1 MKKST
6 ENFSWSIILAPASD
20 FFHQILRGV
29 HMNTTTNYTLP
40 QWEKSDP
47 IKMSDFNDLTHKLD
61 TALKGHDDTLNTKA
75 DTSSVTA
82 VQQEVAAA
90 REANCL
96 VKLAGPLVTTTENAA
111 MEFDLSQVDMTQVA
125 ALFVVFSIG
134 SGSGN
139 ASLSANGTTVSTVCS
154 NNWSTSAGIAWVV
167 PMGDKVAC
175 FATNAISKSNMS
187 TNQNGTC
194 DTVAWASINR
204 ITISGSA
211 TAGATAILFAVTK

>member
-61 TALKGHDDTLNTKA
+61 TALKSHDDTLNTKA

-96 VKLAGPLVTTTENAA
+96 VKLAGPIVTTADNAA
-111 MEFDLSQVDMTQVA
+111 MEFDLSQVDMTKVA
-125 ALFVVFSIG
+125 ALFFTFCAGSS
-134 SGSGN
+134 SGSLK
-139 ASLSANGTTVSTVCS
+139 LSVNGTELGTACANS
-154 NNWSTSAGIAWVV
+154 WSTSAGLLWLTPFLEGVSYHSTVV
-167 PMGDKVAC
+167 SNDGGTGGSK
-175 FATNAISKSNMS
+175 TNTTVKWNEINSITLSGTSN
-187 TNQNGTC
+187 
-194 DTVAWASINR
+194 
-204 ITISGSA
+204 
-211 TAGATAILFAVTK
+211 AGATATLFAVKK

>member
-61 TALKGHDDTLNTKA
+61 TALKRHDDTLNTKA
-75 DTSSVTA
+75 DTSAVTA

-96 VKLAGPLVTTTENAA
+96 VKLAGPIVTTTENAA

-125 ALFVVFSIG
+125 ALFVVFSISAS
-134 SGSGN
+134 SGTG
-139 ASLSANGTTVSTVCS
+139 AVSANDSVVSTICS
-154 NNWSTSAGIAWVV
+154 NNNSTSAGIVWLM
-167 PMGDKVAC
+167 PL
-175 FATNAISKSNMS
+175 N
-187 TNQNGTC
+187 
-194 DTVAWASINR
+194 DTVGAFSTYATTRSNASTMSNGANTSVAWTALTKV
-204 ITISGSA
+204 TISGTSYS
-211 TAGATAILFAVTK
+211 GATATLFAVKK

>member
-1 MKKST
+1 MGKT
-6 ENFSWSIILAPASD
+6 A
-20 FFHQILRGV
+20 
-29 HMNTTTNYTLP
+29 NYGLP
-40 QWEKSDP
+40 KWEKSDF
-47 IKMSDFNDLTHKLD
+47 IKMDDFNDAFGKIES
-61 TALKGHDDTLNTKA
+61 ALSGHDDTLNTKA

-96 VKLAGPLVTTTENAA
+96 VKLAGPIVTTTENGT

-211 TAGATAILFAVTK
+211 NAGATAILFAVTK